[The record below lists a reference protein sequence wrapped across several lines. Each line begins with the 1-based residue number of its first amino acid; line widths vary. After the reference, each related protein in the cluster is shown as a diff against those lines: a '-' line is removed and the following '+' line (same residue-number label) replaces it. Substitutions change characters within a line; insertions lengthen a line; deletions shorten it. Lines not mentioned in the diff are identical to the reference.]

1 MRIINTQ
8 KKTCNRVFTNQAR
21 LLYFMTPLRIT
32 FSRLIS
38 FWKQRLISWQ
48 RTEPSPLL
56 GKAQLGFWDC
66 CCCWE
71 FWWCWVWFCFQY
83 ATSIF
88 TELANKWI
96 GLLNSAGPEDV
107 FTHKHALKINLE
119 PQSRS
124 HQLVSPYKQNCE
136 TTTLLKMQKTLRW
149 LVVDTSQTATSDAGL
164 SPPISQWSM
173 AVFI

>member
-1 MRIINTQ
+1 
-8 KKTCNRVFTNQAR
+8 
-21 LLYFMTPLRIT
+21 MTPLRIT

-48 RTEPSPLL
+48 RTETSPLL
-56 GKAQLGFWDC
+56 GKAQLGFWDFC
-66 CCCWE
+66 CCCE
-71 FWWCWVWFCFQY
+71 FWCWWVWFCFQY

-96 GLLNSAGPEDV
+96 SLLNSAGPEDV
-107 FTHKHALKINLE
+107 FTHKHALKFLRSTLE
-119 PQSRS
+119 PQSPS

-136 TTTLLKMQKTLRW
+136 TTTLLKMQKILRW
-149 LVVDTSQTATSDAGL
+149 LVVDTLQTTASDAGL
-164 SPPISQWSM
+164 SHPISQWSM

>member
-21 LLYFMTPLRIT
+21 LLYFMTPLRTT

-48 RTEPSPLL
+48 RTEASPLL
-56 GKAQLGFWDC
+56 GKAQLGFWDFC
-66 CCCWE
+66 CCCE
-71 FWWCWVWFCFQY
+71 FWCWWVWFCFQY

-96 GLLNSAGPEDV
+96 SLLNSAGVKMYLPTSTPWSPVDQPGTTV
-107 FTHKHALKINLE
+107 
-119 PQSRS
+119 P
-124 HQLVSPYKQNCE
+124 LVSPYKQNCE

-149 LVVDTSQTATSDAGL
+149 LVVDTLQTTTSDAGL
-164 SPPISQWSM
+164 SHPTSQWST
-173 AVFI
+173 AGFI